1 MSQPAHDPR
10 RMITDA
16 IRRWQ
21 RSTVASRKW
30 GKSVR
35 WRKSSVDFQRRERF
49 RETTGREPQ
58 RGAGT
63 TGALRFPRRPQEAL
77 RLAHQ
82 WASKPPREGKRP
94 ITRLVSAQ
102 GRSGG
107 QGPIKTFRT
116 DIFPGRFGGMLF
128 PVKLPPGLEPAPTGV
143 PGS

>member
-49 RETTGREPQ
+49 RETAGREPS
-58 RGAGT
+58 AAP
-63 TGALRFPRRPQEAL
+63 AL
-77 RLAHQ
+77 
-82 WASKPPREGKRP
+82 
-94 ITRLVSAQ
+94 Q
-102 GRSGG
+102 GRSGSHVGPEKPLRWPTSG
-107 QGPIKTFRT
+107 QQAPARGVRRPSHAWSRH
-116 DIFPGRFGGMLF
+116 RGGQA
-128 PVKLPPGLEPAPTGV
+128 VRGL
-143 PGS
+143 